1 MLCSLQLL
9 LRQWISSVQSDFLLI
24 CVAFYT
30 LLERKVLGYIQLRK
44 GPNKVGIIGLPQPLA
59 DAVKLFTK
67 EQAKPTL
74 INQWPYVFAPI
85 ISLFLSLRI
94 WRIYPSSSVHLY
106 FSFGVLFFL
115 CLSRLRV
122 YGTLVAGWASNSKY
136 ALLGAL
142 RAVAQTISYEV
153 RIVLVLLRGVFLVGR
168 FNFVDYVF
176 FQETFWVFFIA
187 YPISLV
193 WVVTTIAET
202 NRAPFDFAEGES
214 ELVSGFNVEY
224 RRGGFALI
232 FIAEYASILII
243 RIIRSILFFGGSR
256 ILLLSIDIFL
266 ILKTFLVAFF
276 FLWVRGRLP
285 RLRYDLL
292 IDLTW
297 KRYLPF
303 SLGFLFFI
311 LCLLLL
317 LGF

>member
-1 MLCSLQLL
+1 MFCF
-9 LRQWISSVQSDFLLI
+9 ISFLLADVFLLV

-74 INQWPYVFAPI
+74 INQWPYIFAPV
-85 ISLFLSLRI
+85 ISLFLSLGI
-94 WRIYPSSSVHLY
+94 WSIYPSSSVHFF
-106 FSFGVLFFL
+106 FSFGLLFFL
-115 CLSRLRV
+115 CLSSLSV

-153 RIVLVLLRGVFLVGR
+153 RIVLVLLRGVFLIGR
-168 FNFVDYVF
+168 FNFIDYIF
-176 FQETFWVFFIA
+176 FQEYFWLFFIV
-187 YPISLV
+187 YPVGLV

-232 FIAEYASILII
+232 FMAEYARILII
-243 RIIRSILFFGGSR
+243 CLIRRVIFFGGRRLFFIS
-256 ILLLSIDIFL
+256 LDIVL
-266 ILKTFLVAFF
+266 VLKSFIIAFI
-276 FLWVRGRLP
+276 FLWVRGSLP

-311 LCLLLL
+311 L
-317 LGF
+317 GFLVFLSF

>member
-1 MLCSLQLL
+1 MFCF
-9 LRQWISSVQSDFLLI
+9 ISFLVADVFLLV

-74 INQWPYVFAPI
+74 VNQWPYIFAPV
-85 ISLFLSLRI
+85 ISLFLSLGI
-94 WRIYPSSSVHLY
+94 WRVYPSSRVH
-106 FSFGVLFFL
+106 FFFPFGIIFFL

-153 RIVLVLLRGVFLVGR
+153 RMVLVLLRGVFLIGR
-168 FNFVDYVF
+168 FNFFDYILFQKF
-176 FQETFWVFFIA
+176 FWLFLIV
-187 YPISLV
+187 YPVSLV

-214 ELVSGFNVEY
+214 ELVSGFNIEY
-224 RRGGFALI
+224 RSGGFALI
-232 FIAEYASILII
+232 FMAEYARILII
-243 RIIRSILFFGGSR
+243 SFIRRIIFFGGSS
-256 ILLLSIDIFL
+256 LFFFSCDLFL
-266 ILKTFLVAFF
+266 ILKSFLIAFL
-276 FLWVRGRLP
+276 FLWVRGSLP

-303 SLGFLFFI
+303 SLGFLFFV
-311 LCLLLL
+311 LSFFVLV
-317 LGF
+317 FF

>member
-1 MLCSLQLL
+1 MFCF
-9 LRQWISSVQSDFLLI
+9 ISFLLADVFLLV

-59 DAVKLFTK
+59 DAVKLFVK

-74 INQWPYVFAPI
+74 INQWPYIFAPVI
-85 ISLFLSLRI
+85 RLFLSLGI
-94 WRIYPSSSVHLY
+94 WRIYPSSSVHFF
-106 FSFGVLFFL
+106 FSFGLLFFL

-153 RIVLVLLRGVFLVGR
+153 SIVLVLLRGVFLIGR
-168 FNFVDYVF
+168 FNFIDYIF
-176 FQETFWVFFIA
+176 FQEHFWLFFIV
-187 YPISLV
+187 YPVGLV

-224 RRGGFALI
+224 SSGGFALI
-232 FIAEYASILII
+232 FIAEYARILIMSL
-243 RIIRSILFFGGSR
+243 IRSVIFFGGARVFIIS
-256 ILLLSIDIFL
+256 LDIVL
-266 ILKTFLVAFF
+266 VLKSFIIAFI

-311 LCLLLL
+311 L
-317 LGF
+317 GFLVFLSF

>member
-1 MLCSLQLL
+1 M
-9 LRQWISSVQSDFLLI
+9 ISFVSFILADVFLLV

-44 GPNKVGIIGLPQPLA
+44 GPNKVGVIGLPQPLA
-59 DAVKLFTK
+59 DAVKLFVK
-67 EQAKPTL
+67 EQAKPTM
-74 INQWPYVFAPI
+74 INQWPYVFAPV
-85 ISLFLSLRI
+85 ISLFLSLGI
-94 WRIYPSSSVHLY
+94 WTIYPSSCVHLY
-106 FSFGVLFFL
+106 FSFGILFFL
-115 CLSRLRV
+115 CLSSLRV

-153 RIVLVLLRGVFLVGR
+153 RMVLVLLRGVFLVGR
-168 FNFVDYVF
+168 FNFIDYLS
-176 FQETFWVFFIA
+176 FQESFWVFFFA
-187 YPISLV
+187 YPVALV

-214 ELVSGFNVEY
+214 ELVSGFNIEY

-232 FIAEYASILII
+232 FIAEYARILII
-243 RIIRSILFFGGSR
+243 RLIRRILFFGGSR
-256 ILLLSIDIFL
+256 LWIFSLDIIL
-266 ILKTFLVAFF
+266 ILKTFFISFV

-292 IDLTW
+292 MDLTW

-303 SLGFLFFI
+303 SLGFLFFV
-311 LCLLLL
+311 
-317 LGF
+317 LGFLVILRF

>member
-1 MLCSLQLL
+1 MFCF
-9 LRQWISSVQSDFLLI
+9 ISFLLADVFLLV

-59 DAVKLFTK
+59 DAVKLFVK

-74 INQWPYVFAPI
+74 INQWPYIFAPVI
-85 ISLFLSLRI
+85 RLFLSLGI
-94 WRIYPSSSVHLY
+94 WRIYPSSSVHFF
-106 FSFGVLFFL
+106 FSFGLLFFL

-153 RIVLVLLRGVFLVGR
+153 SIVLVLLRGVFLIGR
-168 FNFVDYVF
+168 FNFIDYIF
-176 FQETFWVFFIA
+176 FQEHFWLFFIV
-187 YPISLV
+187 YPVGLV

-224 RRGGFALI
+224 SSGGFALI
-232 FIAEYASILII
+232 FIAEYARILIMSL
-243 RIIRSILFFGGSR
+243 IRSVIFFGGARVFIIS
-256 ILLLSIDIFL
+256 LDIVL
-266 ILKTFLVAFF
+266 VLKSFIIAFI
-276 FLWVRGRLP
+276 FLWVRGSLP

-311 LCLLLL
+311 L
-317 LGF
+317 GFLVFLSF